1 MLHIKF
7 WRTKYIFVLEIFLE
21 VALWGQVLPLSN
33 ISILHSL
40 NGLIFKSSLMIPTF
54 HANFRALIVL
64 GSIYQLILLWCQRLA
79 FCNKLHMFVVIIGSS
94 PGAIFFELLA
104 NSLNALSTEPA
115 ERKNTVN
122 KWLYETMEVLHLII
136 QLLRVILFATIWKS
150 SLGHV
155 YLFVHNFDIPKNTVL
170 AVADMN

>member
-94 PGAIFFELLA
+94 PGAIFFWTACQFFECTEHWTCRKEKYGEQVA
-104 NSLNALSTEPA
+104 IWNYGSVTSHHSVVEGNSLCYNLKKQPRAC
-115 ERKNTVN
+115 V
-122 KWLYETMEVLHLII
+122 
-136 QLLRVILFATIWKS
+136 
-150 SLGHV
+150 
-155 YLFVHNFDIPKNTVL
+155 FVCTQFRLPQK
-170 AVADMN
+170 